1 MGRAHGLID
10 LFEQI
15 TLRATEANLLLLLRF
30 LVLPCFRGLRDLL
43 SLWEAELDTLQIIAR
58 VRLEKQLYFIA

>member
-15 TLRATEANLLLLLRF
+15 TLRATEANLLLLLT
-30 LVLPCFRGLRDLL
+30 LSVIGGAVSLL
-43 SLWEAELDTLQIIAR
+43 
-58 VRLEKQLYFIA
+58 